1 MDNPKPKMENIN
13 DQKREERVAGFIEGL
28 WNVRCHK
35 LPVSYGLDYWC
46 ESKETSFWLEV
57 KCRTFGIDKYD
68 TLLLSASKLRMGS
81 ALSLATNQPF
91 VIVYAMTDSVYSHT
105 WKRDHIYDVRFGTI
119 AEPIYEEDSE
129 PYIHFGKDEL
139 ECLSPHPLGFDR
151 EEMGLVNN
159 YKKDK

>member
-1 MDNPKPKMENIN
+1 MPESFED
-13 DQKREERVAGFIEGL
+13 FIYIYFHL
-28 WNVRCHK
+28 FFF
-35 LPVSYGLDYWC
+35 L
-46 ESKETSFWLEV
+46 
-57 KCRTFGIDKYD
+57 
-68 TLLLSASKLRMGS
+68 GS
-81 ALSLATNQPF
+81 DLF

-105 WKRDHIYDVRFGTI
+105 WKKDYVYDVRFGTI

-139 ECLSPHPLGFDR
+139 ECLSSHPLGFDR